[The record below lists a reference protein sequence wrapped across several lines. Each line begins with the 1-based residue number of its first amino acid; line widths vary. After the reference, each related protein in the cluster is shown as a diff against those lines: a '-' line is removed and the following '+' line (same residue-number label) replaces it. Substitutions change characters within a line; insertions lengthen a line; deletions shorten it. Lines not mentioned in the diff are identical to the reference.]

1 MPCFKHKRGFALLC
15 GAAYALASVSAS
27 AQANYQSYPIGERA
41 TGLGGAYV
49 ALSDDAAGP
58 WYNPGGL
65 AFAHRDSLSVSAD
78 LYGAIGAD
86 YPNALGNR
94 LNYSYTN
101 LNIIPSSSGALV
113 HLGQR
118 SRAGYRPVTVAFN
131 LFNPATYQLDR
142 RIQPRGSGTTMFV
155 TTNDRSIL
163 AGPSVA
169 WRINNRVGIGFSLLG
184 SLHTFL
190 DRVDLSD
197 IRGSEFFQF
206 TSSLESVALGLCVGM
221 GVRVQLTDTV
231 SLGISA
237 KTPTISVWG
246 EGSLFE
252 RTVRVDPEHGVVTSA
267 SLSRVESRR
276 LQPGTIRAGMAWS
289 VADRFAITGDF
300 SLYFPLRYDAVIART
315 GERTDPYTLRA
326 LLNAAVGFET
336 YASRTLAFRAGIF
349 SDLSAA
355 PTPLS
360 SGSKLDQV
368 DSIGLSVTGSLFSRG
383 STTTIG
389 LVGLFG
395 KARVAG
401 VDVASGSYQSF
412 VADGIQWRLYAV
424 WAETASL

>member
-1 MPCFKHKRGFALLC
+1 MH
-15 GAAYALASVSAS
+15 GAAMVLHASSVWS
-27 AQANYQSYPIGERA
+27 QANYQSYPVGERA
-41 TGLGGAYV
+41 TGLGGAYA
-49 ALSDDAAGP
+49 ALSNDAAGP
-58 WYNPGGL
+58 WYNPGGP
-65 AFAHRDSLSVSAD
+65 AFADQDSLSVSAN
-78 LYGAIGAD
+78 LYGAIGAH
-86 YPNALGNR
+86 YANALGQG
-94 LNYSYTN
+94 LDYSYNN

-113 HLGQR
+113 HMGQR
-118 SRAGYRPVTVAFN
+118 HRDGYRPVTVAFN
-131 LFNPATYQLDR
+131 LFNPSTYQIEQR
-142 RIQPRGSGTTMFV
+142 VQPRGTNATLFV

-169 WRINNRVGIGFSLLG
+169 WRINRRVGLGFSLHG

-197 IRGSEFFQF
+197 VHLREFVQF
-206 TSSLESVALGLCVGM
+206 TSSLETVALGMCVGM
-221 GVRVQLTDTV
+221 GVRVQLTDEI

-237 KTPTISVWG
+237 RTPTIAVWG

-252 RTVRVDPEHGVVTSA
+252 RTVRVDPEQGIVTMA

-276 LQPGTIRAGMAWS
+276 LQPATVRAGMAW
-289 VADRFAITGDF
+289 VLPGRFAITGDF
-300 SLYFPLRYDAVIART
+300 SLYLPLQYNAYVSRM
-315 GERTDPYTLRA
+315 GERTDPIVLRGI
-326 LLNAAVGFET
+326 LNGAVGFEA

-360 SGSKLDQV
+360 NRSRLDQV
-368 DSIGLSVTGSLFSRG
+368 DSLGLTLTGSLFSRG

-395 KARVAG
+395 KARVTG
-401 VDVASGSYQSF
+401 VDVAAGSYQSF
-412 VADGIQWRLYAV
+412 VADGIQWRIYAV